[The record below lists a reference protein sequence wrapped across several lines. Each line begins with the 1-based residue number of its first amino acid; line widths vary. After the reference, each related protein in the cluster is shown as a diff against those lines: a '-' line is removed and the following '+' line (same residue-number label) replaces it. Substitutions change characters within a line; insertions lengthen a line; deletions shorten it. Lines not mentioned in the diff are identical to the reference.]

1 MISVLYSENPED
13 STQELAE
20 LVDKFSMV
28 AGCVSWRTLFGK
40 SMGSNTES

>member
-1 MISVLYSENPED
+1 MILVLYSENPED

-28 AGCVSWRTLFGK
+28 AGCVLRRTLFGK